1 MGHGYT
7 GNHPRY
13 TMIHDR
19 ELIYDAKKQ
28 LHRAD
33 QSLHAYDDKKHAGKK
48 IGDADQTLMAYDRA
62 ATKMLPGTIHPLSDV
77 YGKVRNLEQFM
88 PVDDRAATKAMVDTD
103 KLGPQGKMVEGI
115 ARKAGVLQNNG
126 TSMKDF
132 PLNSPERRRE
142 YDRRNWKQDETTELS
157 MKDKVVEGAKNMVK
171 GVVDTAVDI
180 APAVIGGAPG
190 FKSAQVAATAIK
202 NMLKRSSDGKPNKKG
217 CSYKR

>member
-1 MGHGYT
+1 MGHGYS
-7 GNHPRY
+7 GNLPRY

-33 QSLHAYDDKKHAGKK
+33 KSLHAYDDKHHATKK
-48 IGDADQTLMAYDRA
+48 VDEKDETLMAYDRA
-62 ATKMLPGTIHPLSDV
+62 ATKMLPGKIHPLSDV

-103 KLGPQGKMVEGI
+103 KLGAQGKMVEGI
-115 ARKAGVLQNNG
+115 AREKGVLQSNG

-132 PLNSPERRRE
+132 PLNSPERREE

-157 MKDKVVEGAKNMVK
+157 MKDKIVEGAKNMMR
-171 GVVDTAVDI
+171 GAAQTAVNMAPGII
-180 APAVIGGAPG
+180 AGAPG
-190 FKSAQVAATAIK
+190 MVAANAIK
-202 NMLKRSSDGKPNKKG
+202 NAMKRSAEGKPNKKG
-217 CSYKR
+217 CSYKK

>member
-19 ELIYDAKKQ
+19 ELIYDAKQQ
-28 LHRAD
+28 LRRAD
-33 QSLHAYDDKKHAGKK
+33 KSMHAYDDKHHVTKK
-48 IGDADQTLMAYDRA
+48 VDEKDQTLMAYDRA
-62 ATKMLPGTIHPLSDV
+62 ATKMLPGKIHPLSDV

-103 KLGPQGKMVEGI
+103 KLGAQGKMVEGI
-115 ARKAGVLQNNG
+115 AREKGVLQSNG

-132 PLNSPERRRE
+132 PLNSPERKAE
-142 YDRRNWKQDETTELS
+142 YDRRNWKHDETTELS
-157 MKDKVVEGAKNMVK
+157 MKDKVLSGAKNMVQ
-171 GVVDTAVDI
+171 GVVNTAIDM
-180 APAVIGGAPG
+180 APAVVGGAPG
-190 FKSAQVAATAIK
+190 AAISTAVK
-202 NMLKRSSDGKPNKKG
+202 NMLKRSADGKPNKKG

>member
-33 QSLHAYDDKKHAGKK
+33 KALHAYDDKKHAGKK
-48 IGDADQTLMAYDRA
+48 LAGEDQTLMAYDEA
-62 ATKMLPGTIHPLSDV
+62 ATKMLPGKIHPLSDV
-77 YGKVRNLEQFM
+77 YGSVRNLEQYT
-88 PVDDRAATKAMVDTD
+88 PVDNRAAAKAIVDTD

-132 PLNSPERRRE
+132 PLNSPERRAE

-157 MKDKVVEGAKNMVK
+157 MKDKIKEGAKNMVK
-171 GVVDTAVDI
+171 GVVDTAIDI

-190 FKSAQVAATAIK
+190 MVAAKAVK
-202 NMLKRSSDGKPNKKG
+202 NMLKRSADGKPNKKG

>member
-33 QSLHAYDDKKHAGKK
+33 KALHAYDDKKHATKK
-48 IGDADQTLMAYDRA
+48 ASDKDQVLMAYDTA
-62 ATKMLPGTIHPLSDV
+62 AAKMLPGNIHPLSDI
-77 YGKVRNLEQFM
+77 YGKVRNLEQYNA
-88 PVDDRAATKAMVDTD
+88 VDDHAAAKAMVDTD

-115 ARKAGVLQNNG
+115 ARKAGVLQSNG
-126 TSMKDF
+126 TSMKNF
-132 PLNSPERRRE
+132 PLNSPERRAE
-142 YDRRNWKQDETTELS
+142 YDRRNWKQDATTELS
-157 MKDKVVEGAKNMVK
+157 LKDKVVEGAKNMMR
-171 GVVDTAVDI
+171 GVAKTAVEM
-180 APAVIGGAPG
+180 APSLITGGIVGPASAMATNVI
-190 FKSAQVAATAIK
+190 S
-202 NMLKRSSDGKPNKKG
+202 NMMKKDAKGKPNKKG